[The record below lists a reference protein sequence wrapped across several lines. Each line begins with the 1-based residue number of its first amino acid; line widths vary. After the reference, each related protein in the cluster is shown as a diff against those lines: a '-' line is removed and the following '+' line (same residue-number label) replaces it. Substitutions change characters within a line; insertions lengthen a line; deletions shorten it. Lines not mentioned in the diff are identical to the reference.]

1 MLQPAL
7 PDSTQPGLDSH
18 RLAGALLDVNVTE
31 RLVWET
37 FRYAGLRPGQ
47 SGNLD
52 VTSRSFASTL
62 SLPPA
67 QLAYAYQARGD
78 EQMMV
83 RNLELA
89 GALAPN
95 PAIAA
100 VLAATSDA
108 CHAAEAGFSLAGSL

>member
-1 MLQPAL
+1 M
-7 PDSTQPGLDSH
+7 
-18 RLAGALLDVNVTE
+18 
-31 RLVWET
+31 
-37 FRYAGLRPGQ
+37 
-47 SGNLD
+47 D

-78 EQMMV
+78 EQMML

-100 VLAATSDA
+100 ALSQIRMQPLVPKPDSP
-108 CHAAEAGFSLAGSL
+108 